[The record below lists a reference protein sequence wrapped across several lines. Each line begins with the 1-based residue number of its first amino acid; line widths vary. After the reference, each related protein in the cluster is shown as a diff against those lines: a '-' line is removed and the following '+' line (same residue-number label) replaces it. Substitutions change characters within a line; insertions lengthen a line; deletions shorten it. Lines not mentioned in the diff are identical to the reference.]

1 MKKYIIIPG
10 FGPLYALRKI
20 FGPQNGPVRK
30 PIRVETETIKEL
42 LIQKPP
48 VKVLEVRLTDA
59 KRGIYDETVELNL
72 KNYDAVNF
80 SRTDTSPVEKTM
92 ETVAKINDTLDIVQ
106 SKAAVIEPKEDPVNV
121 VNVIHTNPPIVEEE
135 EVPVESQRTI
145 EPTPAIDV
153 TMPPVQKLTKAQRR
167 AAAKQKREAE
177 QALDAVLEE
186 AAATEETKETE

>member
-80 SRTDTSPVEKTM
+80 SRIDKSQVEKTM
-92 ETVAKINDTLDIVQ
+92 ETVATISDTLDIVR
-106 SKAAVIEPKEDPVNV
+106 SKVENIAAAVTEPKEDPATV

-135 EVPVESQRTI
+135 KVSI

-186 AAATEETKETE
+186 AAAAEETKETE